1 MGKSSI
7 KLKTFKVSDRL
18 KNTLVKF
25 LSEPENLHRLVSMPI
40 GTDKIIRILEIN
52 EPKYFISY
60 DNEYILVDIKK
71 KEAVSFGTVTETE
84 LQSSKDIPWGTKCQ
98 KK

>member
-25 LSEPENLHRLVSMPI
+25 LSEPGNLHRLVSMSI

-60 DNEYILVDIKK
+60 DNEYILIDIKK
-71 KEAVSFGTVTETE
+71 KEAVSFGTVADTE
-84 LQSSKDIPWGTKCQ
+84 LQSSKDIPWEIKCP

>member
-25 LSEPENLHRLVSMPI
+25 LSEPGNLHRLVSMPI

-71 KEAVSFGTVTETE
+71 KEAVSFGTVTDTE
-84 LQSSKDIPWGTKCQ
+84 LQSSKDIPWGTKCPR
-98 KK
+98 K

>member
-1 MGKSSI
+1 MGKSSN

-25 LSEPENLHRLVSMPI
+25 LSEPGNLHRLVSMSI

-60 DNEYILVDIKK
+60 DNEYILIDIKK
-71 KEAVSFGTVTETE
+71 KEAVSFGTVADTK
-84 LQSSKDIPWGTKCQ
+84 LQSSKDIPWEIKCP

>member
-1 MGKSSI
+1 MGKSAN

-25 LSEPENLHRLVSMPI
+25 LSEPDNLNRLVSMAI
-40 GTDKIIRILEIN
+40 GTDKLIRILEMN

-60 DNEYILVDIKK
+60 DNEYILVDLKK
-71 KEAVSFGTVTETE
+71 KEAISFGTVFNTE
-84 LQSSKDIPWGTKCQ
+84 LQSSKDIPWETKCP

>member
-1 MGKSSI
+1 MRKSSN

-25 LSEPENLHRLVSMPI
+25 LSESDNLNRLVSMSI
-40 GTDKIIRILEIN
+40 CTDKLIRILEMN

-60 DNEYILVDIKK
+60 DNEYILVDLKK
-71 KEAVSFGTVTETE
+71 KEAISFGTVFNTE
-84 LQSSKDIPWGTKCQ
+84 LQSSKDIPWETKCP

>member
-1 MGKSSI
+1 MGKSSN

-25 LSEPENLHRLVSMPI
+25 LSEPDNLNRLVSMSI
-40 GTDKIIRILEIN
+40 GTDKLIRILEMN

-60 DNEYILVDIKK
+60 DNEYILVDLKK
-71 KEAVSFGTVTETE
+71 KEAISFGTVFNTE
-84 LQSSKDIPWGTKCQ
+84 LQSSKDIPWETKCP

>member
-71 KEAVSFGTVTETE
+71 KEAVSFGTVTDTE
-84 LQSSKDIPWGTKCQ
+84 LQSSKDIPWGTKCP
-98 KK
+98 KE

>member
-1 MGKSSI
+1 MRKSSN

-60 DNEYILVDIKK
+60 DNEYILINIKK
-71 KEAVSFGTVTETE
+71 KEAVSFGTVADTE
-84 LQSSKDIPWGTKCQ
+84 LQSSKDIPWEIKCP

>member
-71 KEAVSFGTVTETE
+71 KEAVSFGTVTDTE
-84 LQSSKDIPWGTKCQ
+84 LQSSKDIPWGTKCP

>member
-1 MGKSSI
+1 MGKSSN

-25 LSEPENLHRLVSMPI
+25 LSEPGNLHRLVSMPI

-71 KEAVSFGTVTETE
+71 KEAVSFGTVTDTE
-84 LQSSKDIPWGTKCQ
+84 LQSSKDIPWGTKCP

>member
-7 KLKTFKVSDRL
+7 KLKTFKVSDKL

-25 LSEPENLHRLVSMPI
+25 LSEPENLHRLVSMSI
-40 GTDKIIRILEIN
+40 GADKIIRILEIN

-71 KEAVSFGTVTETE
+71 KEAVSFGTVIDTE
-84 LQSSKDIPWGTKCQ
+84 LQSSKDIPWGTKCP

>member
-1 MGKSSI
+1 MGKSSN

-25 LSEPENLHRLVSMPI
+25 LSEPGNLHRLVSMPI

-71 KEAVSFGTVTETE
+71 KEAVSFGTVTDTE

>member
-25 LSEPENLHRLVSMPI
+25 LSEPGNLHRLVSMPI

-71 KEAVSFGTVTETE
+71 KEAVSFGTVTDTE

>member
-25 LSEPENLHRLVSMPI
+25 LSEPGNLHRLVSMPI

-71 KEAVSFGTVTETE
+71 KEAVSFGTVPDTE
-84 LQSSKDIPWGTKCQ
+84 LQSSKDIPWGTKCP

>member
-1 MGKSSI
+1 MGKSSN

-25 LSEPENLHRLVSMPI
+25 LSEPDNLHRLVSMAI
-40 GTDKIIRILEIN
+40 GTDKLIRVLEMN

-60 DNEYILVDIKK
+60 DNEYILVDLKK
-71 KEAVSFGTVTETE
+71 KEVISFGTVFNTE
-84 LQSSKDIPWGTKCQ
+84 LQSSKDIPWENKCP

>member
-7 KLKTFKVSDRL
+7 KVKTFKVSDRL

-25 LSEPENLHRLVSMPI
+25 LSEPGNLHRLVSMPI

-71 KEAVSFGTVTETE
+71 KEAVSFGTVTDTE
-84 LQSSKDIPWGTKCQ
+84 LQSSKDIPWGTKCP

>member
-25 LSEPENLHRLVSMPI
+25 LSEPGNLHRLVSMPI

-71 KEAVSFGTVTETE
+71 KEAVSFGTVTDTE
-84 LQSSKDIPWGTKCQ
+84 LQSSKDIPWGTKCP

>member
-25 LSEPENLHRLVSMPI
+25 LSEPGNLHRLVSMPI

-71 KEAVSFGTVTETE
+71 KEAVSFGTVTDTE
-84 LQSSKDIPWGTKCQ
+84 LRSSKDIPWGTKCP

>member
-40 GTDKIIRILEIN
+40 GTDKIIRIL
-52 EPKYFISY
+52 
-60 DNEYILVDIKK
+60 
-71 KEAVSFGTVTETE
+71 
-84 LQSSKDIPWGTKCQ
+84 
-98 KK
+98 